1 MTSRRARPA
10 QRTARGVVPGRDFAQ
25 RVIDWQRVH
34 GRHGLPWQGSRDPYR
49 LWLAEVMLQQ
59 TQVATVVAYYR
70 RFLTTF
76 PDVGALACAPLDRVL
91 AQWSG
96 LGYYRRAHHLHAA
109 ARAVMARHGGTFP
122 SDASTLATL
131 PGVGRSTAAAIA
143 AFATGAPHAILD
155 GNVKRVLARHAGI
168 EGWPGAARVEAA
180 LWDLAQARVPQRASD
195 GAIEAYTQGMMDL
208 GATVCTRRSP
218 RCGECPV
225 ARDCVA
231 RRTARTATLPAPR
244 PSKVLPQRAV
254 HVLAIESSG
263 RLLFE
268 RRPARGVWGG
278 LWSLPE
284 CPLGADARD
293 VARTRFGIL
302 TTMTGALSAFVHV
315 FTHFRLTVYP
325 LRLAVHD
332 AAGHGVDPVT
342 ASVAADAPRSDGIAW
357 WSRVD
362 AEAAGLPA
370 PIRRLVRSFD
380 RADATVAT
388 PAS

>member
-1 MTSRRARPA
+1 M
-10 QRTARGVVPGRDFAQ
+10 ARGVAPVRDFAQ

-34 GRHGLPWQGSRDPYR
+34 GRHSLPWQGSRDPYR

-59 TQVATVVAYYR
+59 TQVATVATYYE
-70 RFLTTF
+70 RFLATF
-76 PDVGALACAPLDRVL
+76 PDVGALALAPLDRVL

-109 ARAVMARHGGTFP
+109 ARTVMARHGGTFP
-122 SDASTLATL
+122 SDAATLATL

-180 LWDLAQARVPQRASD
+180 LWDLAQARLPQRAGD

-208 GATVCTRRSP
+208 GAAVCTRASP

-225 ARDCVA
+225 AHDCVA
-231 RRTARTATLPAPR
+231 RRTGRTATLPAPR
-244 PSKVLPQRAV
+244 PVKVLPQRAV
-254 HVLAIESSG
+254 HVLAIERGG

-284 CPLGADARD
+284 CPLGVDVHD
-293 VARTRFGIL
+293 VARSRFGIV
-302 TTMTGALSAFVHV
+302 TTKTHSLSAFVHV
-315 FTHFRLTVYP
+315 FTHFRLTLHP
-325 LRLAVHD
+325 LRLAAHD
-332 AAGHGVDPVT
+332 AADHGVDPMT
-342 ASVAADAPRSDGIAW
+342 AGAAVDAPRSDGIAW
-357 WSRVD
+357 WSRAD

-370 PIRRLVRSFD
+370 PIRRLLRSFD
-380 RADATVAT
+380 PTAATAAT